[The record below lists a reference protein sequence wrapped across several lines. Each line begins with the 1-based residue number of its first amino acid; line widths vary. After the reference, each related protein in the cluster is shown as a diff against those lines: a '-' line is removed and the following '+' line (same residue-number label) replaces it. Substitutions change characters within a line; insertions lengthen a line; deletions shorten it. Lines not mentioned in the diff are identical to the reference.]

1 MKETF
6 KTFSGLKIF
15 ISDNNDLSCNAE
27 DKRTFKC
34 GWDILG
40 TYPKN
45 FPNIDKVHKYNKPNI
60 IEIPNSIKGFK
71 GPKGDTGDYIIP
83 NYTKIDLN
91 KINDYHYK
99 DLNIIST
106 DKINLNSNNKI
117 NLHKFTKICIPPY
130 CFDFRDFK
138 NTYNYLKSKSIV
150 HNNQDSLKPHLT
162 HPDNCNGGSFC
173 YFDNI
178 KDANRF
184 KAPGQFCKVHLDYD
198 NMIECYPL

>member
-6 KTFSGLKIF
+6 QTFSGLKIF
-15 ISDNNDLSCNAE
+15 VSENDQSCNPE
-27 DKRTFKC
+27 DKSKFKC

-45 FPNIDKVHKYNKPNI
+45 FPNIDKVYKYNQPNI
-60 IEIPNSIKGFK
+60 IEIPKGVKGFK
-71 GPKGDTGDYIIP
+71 GPKGDTGEYIIP
-83 NYTKIDLN
+83 DYTTINLN

-99 DLNIIST
+99 DLNIISPE
-106 DKINLNSNNKI
+106 KINLNSINKI
-117 NLHKFTKICIPPY
+117 NLHKFTKICIPPH

-138 NTYNYLKSKSIV
+138 NTYNYLKEIV
-150 HNNQDSLKPHLT
+150 HVNQDNLKPHLT

-178 KDANRF
+178 IDANRF
-184 KAPGQFCKVHLDYD
+184 KAPGQYCEYLLEYD
-198 NMIECYPL
+198 NMIKCYPL